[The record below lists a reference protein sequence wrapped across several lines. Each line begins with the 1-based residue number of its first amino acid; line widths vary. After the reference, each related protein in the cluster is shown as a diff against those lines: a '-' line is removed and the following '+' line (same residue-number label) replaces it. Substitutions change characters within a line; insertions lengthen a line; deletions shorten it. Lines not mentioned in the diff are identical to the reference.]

1 LTRGSFKKRVSRKTG
16 IDLDVADEVTFLED
30 AFYDGIIDFLLNTHC
45 YIDIGDM
52 TLTSGVAEYRTDD
65 SILAAINHRETSQGQ
80 MYGLFPEVTSMAEVM
95 RLQAS
100 TQSGSPVQKV
110 AIEGNLMVVWPT
122 PSSADVIRW
131 LYVPRPAKMTDDTQD
146 SSVAAWGG
154 IPAEYDQ
161 ALEYWGLWQAAEY
174 NDKETGSRGR
184 GSTTPGSGYRDYYD
198 AMVARARKN
207 SRRRGQRGLN
217 PPQIGYPGS
226 RKSGPIRNDTFP
238 EY

>member
-1 LTRGSFKKRVSRKTG
+1 MTRGSFKKRVSRKTG
-16 IDLDVADEVTFLED
+16 IDLDVSDEVTFLED

-65 SILAAINHRETSQGQ
+65 AILAAVNHRETSQGQ
-80 MYGLFPEVTSMAEVM
+80 AYGLFPEIVSMAEVM

-131 LYVPRPAKMTDDTQD
+131 LYVP
-146 SSVAAWGG
+146 V
-154 IPAEYDQ
+154 
-161 ALEYWGLWQAAEY
+161 
-174 NDKETGSRGR
+174 
-184 GSTTPGSGYRDYYD
+184 
-198 AMVARARKN
+198 
-207 SRRRGQRGLN
+207 
-217 PPQIGYPGS
+217 PP
-226 RKSGPIRNDTFP
+226 R
-238 EY
+238 